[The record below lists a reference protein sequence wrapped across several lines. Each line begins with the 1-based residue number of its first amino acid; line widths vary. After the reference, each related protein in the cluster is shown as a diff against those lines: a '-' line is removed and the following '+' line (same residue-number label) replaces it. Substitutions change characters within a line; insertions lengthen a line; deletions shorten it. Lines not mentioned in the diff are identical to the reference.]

1 MSSFAHL
8 KTQLCR
14 GTTCS
19 WRSAAQEQ
27 CGGSLLLHQSKSKS
41 LKWYF
46 LSFST
51 FLLLILRTPKARHS
65 SYTIFYTILL
75 DFIYHFLH
83 NTHRVPKFDV
93 RLKHNTI
100 LMHYNVSI
108 TCIACTSSISTHA
121 QPVTMATEAT
131 WCLSE
136 CVLELQHQ
144 SLPSQWALRG
154 RDKNRTL
161 LRCTGI

>member
-1 MSSFAHL
+1 MFLGDDVIVCTFKDTAVPWYNLQLEKCCTRTMWGKSAFAPVQIQ
-8 KTQLCR
+8 KPQMIF
-14 GTTCS
+14 
-19 WRSAAQEQ
+19 
-27 CGGSLLLHQSKSKS
+27 SKLFYFFTSHFENPKS
-41 LKWYF
+41 TAY
-46 LSFST
+46 
-51 FLLLILRTPKARHS
+51 
-65 SYTIFYTILL
+65 

-144 SLPSQWALRG
+144 SLPSQ
-154 RDKNRTL
+154 
-161 LRCTGI
+161 

>member
-1 MSSFAHL
+1 MSSFAQGEDL
-8 KTQLCR
+8 KTQLFR

-27 CGGSLLLHQSKSKS
+27 CGGVLHQSKSKS

-51 FLLLILRTPKARHS
+51 FLLLILRTKKHGTGLHIP
-65 SYTIFYTILL
+65 FV
-75 DFIYHFLH
+75 H
-83 NTHRVPKFDV
+83 NTPRVPKFDV
-93 RLKHNTI
+93 RLKHNII

-108 TCIACTSSISTHA
+108 TCIACTTSISSHA

-131 WCLSE
+131 RCLSE

-144 SLPSQWALRG
+144 SLPSRWALRE
-154 RDKNRTL
+154 RDKDRTL

>member
-1 MSSFAHL
+1 MSSFAQGEDL

-27 CGGSLLLHQSKSKS
+27 CGDVCLCTSPNQKS

-51 FLLLILRTPKARHS
+51 FLLLILRTPKARYRTA
-65 SYTIFYTILL
+65 YTIFT
-75 DFIYHFLH
+75 F
-83 NTHRVPKFDV
+83 NV

-100 LMHYNVSI
+100 LTHYNVSV
-108 TCIACTSSISTHA
+108 TCIACNTSISTHA

-131 WCLSE
+131 WCFSE
-136 CVLELQHQ
+136 CLLELQHQ
-144 SLPSQWALRG
+144 SLPSQWALRE
-154 RDKNRTL
+154 RDKDRTL